1 MWRARLGAGARWL
14 PGAAL
19 GVFVAR
25 VLGEAAGL
33 PSISAAVALSAALG
47 VLGAWLLARRPL
59 ARTWPAL
66 LLIAYLVQAE
76 PRYAEYAWPALLLAF
91 ILNEWALRADRA
103 TRRGVIRS
111 RLKLPATS
119 LIVGALLFAVA
130 LAGYI
135 WTLAP
140 GVLAADSGEL
150 QTVAAQLGVAHPPGF
165 SLYVLIAHLMTRLPF
180 ASAAYAVNFLSAV
193 TGALTVLVVYATGL
207 RLGVGRVLPAA
218 LGAVALGTAT
228 TFWSQA
234 TTANVRSLTALFA
247 ALILYA
253 LVSFRIAI
261 SQERGGAKNRLEST
275 PSASAIAPTSTP
287 LPAPN
292 PLSRAALRADRW
304 LIAAALFM
312 GFGLTHHP
320 SLLFLIAVG
329 LLFAVVSDPAL
340 LRSPRRWVRP
350 LLAGLLGLLPLLYL
364 PLRAGADVR
373 GASPQLATLPGF
385 LEHVLAT
392 GFRGDLFYYL
402 APADLGPRLLVM
414 GNVMTFQFALP
425 LLLGMAVG
433 LVWLLG
439 RDRRLALLL
448 GGAFAVY
455 VFVAAT
461 YRAPQT
467 VEYMMPAYVPAA
479 LLLICGLAWLPD
491 WLRRLGGAAV
501 PLTVLFTTIFLIAAL
516 GQIGNVSASG
526 GVHEGDSAD
535 RYARRLL
542 ADAPPDAVILA
553 HWHWATPLWYLQEVE
568 GARPDVDVRFV
579 FPEGEPYDATWTR
592 RTVAAFAEGRP
603 VITTWLPTTPL
614 AELPVPEPVGE
625 ALLYPQEPRH
635 GLPLDYQPAQ
645 LTLGGGIQVLGY
657 RVEEPRDAILTP
669 NAESVI
675 TIAWRPVAELPTD
688 LPLFAHWVGEDGVLY
703 AQDDQ
708 PARAAE
714 GVTLTQF
721 RATPR
726 PTTPMGDLTI
736 YVGAAADGRR
746 QALTTIGITNT
757 SDLPLTRNPVFRLP
771 MDVTTPALVGYDWD
785 HTLEGHRR
793 LYLHWAG
800 DFLDGYWTTVID
812 DTAIE
817 TLNLPPYRGPWG
829 VPVRE
834 WRFPRGQDG
843 GHYVPLGQGI
853 VWMGGTLNGLSAA
866 PGESFTLAQQFHSSR
881 PINRDLV
888 VSVRLI
894 GLEPDGFHW
903 AWWDLQDSVPAL
915 GAIPTLKWV
924 EGSVVRSPHRVTV
937 SPDAPAGQSLTG
949 ALTLYDSFTNRPLS
963 ILDERLTALQPWIPL
978 CCGVV
983 K

>member
-25 VLGEAAGL
+25 VLGEANGL
-33 PSISAAVALSAALG
+33 PGVGAAVALSAVLG
-47 VLGAWLLARRPL
+47 GLGAWLLARWPL

-66 LLIAYLVQAE
+66 LLIGYFVQAE
-76 PRYAEYAWPALLLAF
+76 PRYAQYTWPAALVAF
-91 ILNEWALRADRA
+91 VLNEWARRAG
-103 TRRGVIRS
+103 RRGAILS
-111 RLKLPATS
+111 RFKQPATS
-119 LIVGALLFAVA
+119 LIVGALLLALA
-130 LAGYI
+130 LAGYVA
-135 WTLAP
+135 TLAP

-165 SLYVLIAHLMTRLPF
+165 PLYVLLAHLMTRLPF

-193 TGALTVLVVYATGL
+193 AGALTVLVVYATGL
-207 RLGVGRVLPAA
+207 RLGGGRVLPAA

-253 LVSFRIAI
+253 LISFRIAI
-261 SQERGGAKNRLEST
+261 NREGGGTQNRYEPA
-275 PSASAIAPTSTP
+275 PSDTSVALTTTP

-292 PLSRAALRADRW
+292 SASRATPRAERW

-320 SLLFLIAVG
+320 SLVFLIAVG
-329 LLFAVVSDPAL
+329 LLFAVVTDPAL
-340 LRSPRRWVRP
+340 LRSPRRWVGP
-350 LLAGLLGLLPLLYL
+350 LLAGLVGLLPLLYL

-373 GASPQLATLPGF
+373 GASPELATLSGF
-385 LEHVLAT
+385 LEHALAT

-402 APADLGPRLLVM
+402 APADLAPRLLIM

-425 LLLGMAVG
+425 ILLGMVVG

-448 GGAFAVY
+448 GGSFAVY

-479 LLLICGLAWLPD
+479 LLLVCALARLPGR
-491 WLRRLGGAAV
+491 LRRWGGAAV
-501 PLTVLFTTIFLIAAL
+501 PLAVLFTSFVVIAAL
-516 GQIGNVSASG
+516 GQLGHISASG
-526 GVHEGDSAD
+526 REHEGDSAD

-553 HWHWATPLWYLQEVE
+553 HWHWATPLWYMQEVE
-568 GARPDVDVRFV
+568 GYRTDVDVRFV
-579 FPEGEPYDATWTR
+579 FPEGEPYDATWAR
-592 RTVAAFAEGRP
+592 RTAAVFAAGRP
-603 VITTWLPTTPL
+603 VITTWVPTTPP
-614 AELPVPEPVGE
+614 AELPVPEPIGE
-625 ALLYPQEPRH
+625 ALLYPQEARTTYPV
-635 GLPLDYQPAQ
+635 GYVAET
-645 LTLGGGIQVLGY
+645 LTLGGGVEVVALRI
-657 RVEEPRDAILTP
+657 EEPTATWLIP
-669 NAESVI
+669 GQEAVI
-675 TIAWRPVAELPTD
+675 TIAWRAAGSVPAEAT
-688 LPLFAHWVGEDGVLY
+688 LFMHAVGEDGVLY
-703 AQDDQ
+703 AQDDR

-714 GVTLTQF
+714 GITLTQF
-721 RATPR
+721 RLTPR
-726 PTTPMGDLTI
+726 LETPIGELTVF
-736 YVGAAADGRR
+736 VGLSSDGIR
-746 QALTTIGITNT
+746 QPLTTLRVNHDYIT
-757 SDLPLTRNPVFRLP
+757 PLTRNPVDRRLFNSLGT
-771 MDVTTPALVGYDWD
+771 VLVGYDWD
-785 HTLEGHRR
+785 HTLEGRDR

-800 DFLDGYWTTVID
+800 GSIDGYWSTVVD
-812 DTAIE
+812 DAAIAA
-817 TLNLPPYRGPWG
+817 LDLPPYRGAWG
-829 VPVRE
+829 VPVRQ

-843 GHYVPLGQGI
+843 GHYVPLGAGI
-853 VWMGGTLNGLSAA
+853 VWTGGGLEGISAA
-866 PGESFTLAQQFHSSR
+866 PGDSFTLGQQFHSGR
-881 PINRDLV
+881 PINRDYV
-888 VSVRLI
+888 VSVRLV

-924 EGSVVRSPHRVTV
+924 AGSSVRSPHRVTA
-937 SPDAPAGQSLTG
+937 SPDAPPGQSLTG
-949 ALTLYDSFTNRPLS
+949 ALTLYDSFTNRPLP

-978 CCGVV
+978 CCGVIE
-983 K
+983 